1 MKKTVLILAA
11 ATAVC
16 AMAQN
21 PLDLQSRADL
31 RAAKATFTT
40 EAGAIDG
47 DATMR
52 RVSSARPSTLFAFVK
67 IDSDTDLHAL
77 VAKGMVIDRRAGNIL
92 LAQVPESLLEELCT
106 TEGVRRVQLSRN
118 LSPKLDKARASV
130 GIDKIH
136 SGLELPQA
144 YTGKGVIAGIVDGGM
159 DPNHINFKDAD
170 GKNRIRH
177 FTHIR
182 LNEAGT
188 TPLTSTYTPE
198 QLPMFST
205 DDNTTY
211 HGAHTMGI
219 MAGGHRG
226 TATVAGPSELIG
238 GTAIKE
244 TDNPYYGAAYDA
256 EIAASCGLLQDY
268 FIAQG
273 VSGILD
279 YAYAQQKPCVI
290 NLSLGSNLGPHDG
303 KGMMSQYLQA
313 EAEMNG
319 AIFCIAAGNEGDI
332 AIAQHKTFTEDDT
345 EFKTFI
351 KPYVYS
357 AAERNIRYGSLH
369 IYSDDETEFDV
380 RAVVYNSKRHR
391 VAVNVPIKGNTNGQ
405 AIYYVSNSDY
415 ATGETDVVNANFAK
429 AFDGYVGLGSMIDA
443 DSGRFYALIDFMT
456 FDNQTTNAD
465 GTYLLGFIVS
475 GKPGQRIDVF
485 LDGTYTEFNGYGEDG
500 WADGLYDGTISDLAT
515 TKSALIV
522 GSYDTRDTWYSLD
535 GGIYGYNG
543 MFEPGTISEFS
554 SFGETVDGR
563 RLPHICAPGAT
574 IVSSTSTP
582 FISEPSNGITDAYLQ
597 AMVKNGTRTDAWEQ
611 MTGTSMA
618 SPLVAGSI
626 ALWLEADPALT
637 ITDIMDIV
645 AKTAVVDTQVETT
658 GSPLQWGAGKFNAY
672 EGLKEV
678 LRRSS
683 GVNDIAAEAKKPVIT
698 ATGDRCFKVAVPG
711 AATVKATVFDM
722 AGRRVAS
729 SVALSDEVS
738 VDLSATAPGVY
749 IISANGTA
757 TRVLVK

>member
-1 MKKTVLILAA
+1 MCAA
-11 ATAVC
+11 
-16 AMAQN
+16 AQN

-40 EAGAIDG
+40 GVKAIDG
-47 DATMR
+47 HAAVR
-52 RVSSARPSTLFAFVK
+52 RAAAAGTRMLCAFVK
-67 IDSDTDLHAL
+67 TDPDTDLGAL
-77 VAKGMVIDRRAGNIL
+77 EAKGLVIDRRAGDIL
-92 LAQVPESLLEELCT
+92 LAQVPETMLDELCAT
-106 TEGVRRVQLSRN
+106 AGVRRVQLSRA

-136 SGLELPQA
+136 SGIDLPQA

-170 GKNRIRH
+170 GNSRIGH
-177 FTHIR
+177 FTYIR

-188 TPLTSTYTPE
+188 TPLTSSYTPE

-226 TATVAGPSELIG
+226 SATVAGPSGLLGNIG
-238 GTAIKE
+238 VGEAP
-244 TDNPYYGAAYDA
+244 NPYYGAAYDA

-279 YAYAQQKPCVI
+279 YAYQQRKPCVI

-303 KGMMSQYLQA
+303 MGMMSQYLQA
-313 EAEMNG
+313 EAETNG
-319 AIFCIAAGNEGDI
+319 ALFCIAAGNEGDL

-351 KPYVYS
+351 KPYVYGPD
-357 AAERNIRYGSLH
+357 ERNIRYGSLH
-369 IYSDDETEFDV
+369 IYSADETEFDV
-380 RAVVYNSKRHR
+380 RAVVYNTKRHR
-391 VAVNVPIKGNTNGQ
+391 VAVNVPIKGNTGGQ
-405 AIYYVSNSDY
+405 GIYYVSDSDY
-415 ATGETDVVNANFAK
+415 ATGESDVVNANFAK

-456 FDNQTTNAD
+456 FDNQTTNPD

-485 LDGTYTEFNGYGEDG
+485 LDGTYTELNGYGEEG
-500 WADGLYDGTISDLAT
+500 WADGQYDGTISDLAT

-535 GGIYGYNG
+535 GGMYGYNG

-563 RLPHICAPGAT
+563 RLPHVCAPGAT
-574 IVSSTSTP
+574 VVSSTSTP
-582 FISEPSNGITDAYLQ
+582 FISNPENGITDAYLQ
-597 AMVKNGTRTDAWEQ
+597 AMVKTGARTDAWEQ

-618 SPLVAGSI
+618 SPLVAGTI
-626 ALWLEADPALT
+626 ALWLEADPTLT
-637 ITDIMDIV
+637 IADIMDIV
-645 AKTAVVDTQVETT
+645 AKTAVKDNQVETT
-658 GSPLQWGAGKFNAY
+658 GSPLQWGAGKFDAY

-683 GVNDIAAEAKKPVIT
+683 GVNDIAATTPRPVIT
-698 ATGDRCFKVAVPG
+698 ATGDRSFRVMIPG
-711 AATVKATVFDM
+711 AGKIEAAVYDM
-722 AGRRVAS
+722 SGRCIARANG
-729 SVALSDEVS
+729 ASDELHINLAAAAAGVY
-738 VDLSATAPGVY
+738 VIKANGSATR
-749 IISANGTA
+749 I
-757 TRVLVK
+757 LVK

>member
-1 MKKTVLILAA
+1 
-11 ATAVC
+11 
-16 AMAQN
+16 MAQN

-31 RAAKATFTT
+31 RASKASFTT
-40 EAGAIDG
+40 GTDAFDMGAKL
-47 DATMR
+47 R
-52 RVSSARPSTLFAFVK
+52 RTPSASPSTLFAFVK
-67 IDSDTDLHAL
+67 IDAGTDLGAL
-77 VAKGMVIDRRAGNIL
+77 EAKGLVIDRRAGNIL
-92 LAQVPESLLEELCT
+92 LAQVPETLLDELCA

-118 LSPKLDKARASV
+118 LSPKLDKARASI

-136 SGLELPQA
+136 SGLDLPQA
-144 YTGKGVIAGIVDGGM
+144 YTGKGVIAGIVDAGM

-170 GKNRIRH
+170 GKSRIRH
-177 FTHIR
+177 FTYIR

-188 TPLTSTYTPE
+188 TPLTSSYTPE

-211 HGAHTMGI
+211 HGTHTMGI

-226 TATVAGPSELIG
+226 TASVAGPSELIG
-238 GTAIKE
+238 GTVIKD

-279 YAYAQQKPCVI
+279 YAYEQQKPCVI

-313 EAEMNG
+313 EAELNG

-351 KPYVYS
+351 KPYVYGP
-357 AAERNIRYGSLH
+357 ADRNIRYGSLH

-380 RAVVYNSKRHR
+380 RAVVYNSNRHR
-391 VAVNVPIKGNTNGQ
+391 VTVNVPIKGNTDGQ

-415 ATGETDVVNANFAK
+415 ATGENDVVNANFAK

-465 GTYLLGFIVS
+465 GSYLLGFIVN

-500 WADGLYDGTISDLAT
+500 WADGLYDGSISDLAT

-522 GSYDTRDTWYSLD
+522 GSYDTRDAWHSLD

-543 MFEPGTISEFS
+543 VFEPGTISEFS

-597 AMVKNGTRTDAWEQ
+597 AMVKNGTSTDAWEQ
-611 MTGTSMA
+611 MAGTSMA

-626 ALWLEADPALT
+626 ALWLEADPSLT
-637 ITDIMDIV
+637 IADIMDIA
-645 AKTAVVDTQVETT
+645 AKTAVVDNQVETT
-658 GSPLQWGAGKFNAY
+658 GCPLQWGAGKFNAY

-683 GVNDIAAEAKKPVIT
+683 GVNDIAAETKNPLVT
-698 ATGDRCFKVAVPG
+698 ATGDRRFKVAVPG
-711 AATVKATVFDM
+711 AASVHASVFDM
-722 AGRRVAS
+722 AGRCIAS
-729 SVALSDEVS
+729 SSSDADELCI
-738 VDLSATAPGVY
+738 DLSAAAPGVY
-749 IISANGTA
+749 IVSANGSA
-757 TRVLVK
+757 IRILVK